1 MESVGLREANVH
13 FTSYI
18 TKVRAGAEI
27 ILTDRGVPIAI
38 IKPVTS
44 AVSPLKIRLKQLE
57 ESGMLRRAKGE
68 FTLSEAVSCKGGL
81 ISETVI
87 DERRERC

>member
-1 MESVGLREANVH
+1 MESVGLREANVN

-38 IKPVTS
+38 IKPITP

-57 ESGMLRRAKGE
+57 DAGMLRLAKNE
-68 FTLSEAVSCKGGL
+68 FTLTEPVSCKGCL
-81 ISETVI
+81 ISETVSE
-87 DERRERC
+87 ERRERC

>member
-38 IKPVTS
+38 IKPITP
-44 AVSPLKIRLKQLE
+44 AVSPLEIRIKQLE

-68 FTLSEAVSCKGGL
+68 FTLTAPVSCKGGP

-87 DERRERC
+87 DGRSERC

>member
-1 MESVGLREANVH
+1 MESVGLREANIH

-18 TKVRAGAEI
+18 SKVRAGEEI

-38 IKPVTS
+38 IKPLTP
-44 AVSPLKIRLKQLE
+44 AASPIKIRLKQLE

-68 FTLSEAVSCKGGL
+68 FTLTEPVSCKGAL